1 MTVTIKKVASR
12 RDLRKFIKF
21 PFSLYQDNPYWV
33 PALTGDEFDTFN
45 KKKNAAF
52 EYCEADCFLAYKD
65 DKLAGR
71 VAAIIN
77 HEANKRWGEEVVRFG
92 WLDFIEDVE
101 VLSKLIDAVAEWGKQ
116 RGCTTIKGPWGFTDM
131 DKEGSLVEGYDK
143 LSSFTCLY
151 NFPYYDTLLKQ
162 IGFERDADWTQRIVY
177 IPDKPLPSYQYVPL
191 IEKKFGVHCATG
203 KSMQDLNK
211 RYGMEIFHLYN
222 ESFAPLF
229 EFAPLTDEQIRRYLK
244 TYIPILDMDFISV
257 VVNEEDKPVG
267 FCFCVPT
274 LSTAVKKS
282 NGNLLPFGFIRILK
296 ALKHNDTL
304 ESLLIG
310 VLPEYQGKGVN
321 LLMFK
326 QLHENC
332 IKRGVK
338 RMIMNPQLEE
348 NVKVQSLFDEFE
360 TELYTV
366 RRAYVKPLK

>member
-1 MTVTIKKVASR
+1 MAIEIRKVTSK
-12 RDLRKFIKF
+12 RDLRKFVKF
-21 PFSLYQDNPYWV
+21 PFSLYKDNPYWV
-33 PALTGDEFDTFN
+33 PALTGDEYDTFD
-45 KKKNAAF
+45 KEKNAAF
-52 EYCEADCFLAYKD
+52 EYCESDCFLAYKD
-65 DKLAGR
+65 GKPAGR

-92 WLDFIEDVE
+92 WLDFIEDQQ
-101 VLSKLIDAVAEWGKQ
+101 VLSGLLDTVAGWGRE
-116 RGCTTIKGPWGFTDM
+116 RGCTAIKGPWGFTDM
-131 DKEGSLVEGYDK
+131 DKEGSLVEGFDK

-151 NFPYYDTLLKQ
+151 NYPYYDTLLKEA
-162 IGFERDADWTQRIVY
+162 GFRKDADWTQKIVH
-177 IPDKPLPSYQYVPL
+177 IPQEPLPSYQYAPL
-191 IEKKFGVHCATG
+191 VEQKFKIHPATG
-203 KSMQDLNK
+203 KNTKDLCN

-244 TYIPILDMDFISV
+244 TYVPILDMDFISV

-282 NGNLLPFGFIRILK
+282 KGNLFPFGFIRILR

-310 VLPEYQGKGVN
+310 VLPEYQGKGVSI
-321 LLMFK
+321 LMFK

-332 IKRGVK
+332 IKRGVT
-338 RMIMNPQLEE
+338 RMIMNPQLED
-348 NVKVQSLFDEFE
+348 NLKVQTLFEEFE

-366 RRAYVKPLK
+366 RRAYVKSL